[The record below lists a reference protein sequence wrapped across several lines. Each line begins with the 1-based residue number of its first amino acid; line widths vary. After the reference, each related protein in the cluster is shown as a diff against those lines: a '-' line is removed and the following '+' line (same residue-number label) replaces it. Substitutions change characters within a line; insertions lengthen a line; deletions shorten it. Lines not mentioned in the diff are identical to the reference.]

1 MLFYA
6 VYVCVRVCAGSCAFV
21 QCVYVLLRGQTQL
34 SEPHGQILQPPSPQ
48 TQPSTSLP
56 WLVRAEDSALVP
68 SLHWLPRSLPSGRIS
83 QSCPSSGSGSPGCS
97 GQTLGWLV
105 SADAASAAAA
115 AAAGARRLQAAA
127 NVADG
132 GQGGRKETGPILRP
146 LAGGDKTKGLSEQ
159 ARQLGRGPWAQL
171 GLWAHIGLTMAV

>member
-1 MLFYA
+1 MQTHSGSLSNTNVHAAGHAHLKQINSPAVCFFMLYMC
-6 VYVCVRVCAGSCAFV
+6 VCVCAFV

-115 AAAGARRLQAAA
+115 AAGAKKASGGCQRGRRRAG
-127 NVADG
+127 
-132 GQGGRKETGPILRP
+132 
-146 LAGGDKTKGLSEQ
+146 
-159 ARQLGRGPWAQL
+159 RQEGN
-171 GLWAHIGLTMAV
+171 WAHSAPTRWGRQNQGAE